1 MSVNL
6 REWGSSSQTLRS
18 SFRKEDPFDGKEM
31 KVLGIIWNMND
42 DCIYAPVKESQEPE
56 IFTKRHILRRTA
68 SIFDPLG
75 FFNPSHLKAKLLL
88 RDLWKMDIEWDKPI
102 KDQFADQWKEIN
114 EDLNAIKEKKLPR
127 FI

>member
-42 DCIYAPVKESQEPE
+42 DCIYTPVKESYEPE
-56 IFTKRHILRRTA
+56 TFTK
-68 SIFDPLG
+68 
-75 FFNPSHLKAKLLL
+75 
-88 RDLWKMDIEWDKPI
+88 
-102 KDQFADQWKEIN
+102 
-114 EDLNAIKEKKLPR
+114 
-127 FI
+127 